1 MALDLSLLA
10 TWMDAY
16 GRAWV
21 SNAADEV
28 AALFTEDA
36 VYYVSPFQDPWVGR
50 DAIVQEWVSDPE
62 GQESVRFHHEPL
74 AVTGDVGVARWS
86 VSYVT
91 RIEEPTMVEMD
102 GVLVLRFDP
111 DGRCREH
118 REWYVRQERP
128 LAGGEPT
135 TVVEG

>member
-1 MALDLSLLA
+1 MAVDLALVA

-16 GRAWV
+16 GRAWL
-21 SNAADEV
+21 SNSPAEV
-28 AALFTEDA
+28 AALFAENA
-36 VYYVSPFQDPWVGR
+36 VYHVSPFQDPWVGR

-62 GQESVRFHHEPL
+62 GQESVRFDHQPL
-74 AVTGDVGVARWS
+74 ALTGDVGVAHWS
-86 VSYVT
+86 VSFIT
-91 RIEEPTMVEMD
+91 RADEPTLVEMD

-118 REWYVRQERP
+118 REWYVRRERP

-135 TVVEG
+135 EIEG